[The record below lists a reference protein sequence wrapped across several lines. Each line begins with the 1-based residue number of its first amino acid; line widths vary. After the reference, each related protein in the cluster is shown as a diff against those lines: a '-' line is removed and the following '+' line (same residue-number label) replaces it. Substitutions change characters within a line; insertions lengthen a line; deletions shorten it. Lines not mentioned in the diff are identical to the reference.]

1 MPTIFETDISRV
13 GVLAWNHD
21 SWDACN
27 DEPTVQICFFVPTND
42 NPGRVN
48 VLGLLE
54 QLAGSSRLP
63 WLIRHSG
70 RWLLNLTQM
79 SKELFGSNRYGALKF
94 KGTAFVTPLV
104 RTKQL
109 SSSAPLGDQYKYIE
123 TAEFFLDDKILES
136 AMAVHPP
143 IEISNSLARFR
154 ADYPDPTKV
163 GFVIMQF
170 GTTKA
175 HERILSA
182 IRDTLAAK
190 NLVAVRADDTQ
201 YHDDLFY
208 NILTYIHGSSFA
220 VSVFER
226 LETEQFNPNVSLE
239 VGYMLALGKPV
250 CLIKDRTLK
259 VLPTDIVGRLY
270 KSFDPQDPVT
280 TIEPELTAWLR
291 DKKLA

>member
-1 MPTIFETDISRV
+1 
-13 GVLAWNHD
+13 
-21 SWDACN
+21 
-27 DEPTVQICFFVPTND
+27 
-42 NPGRVN
+42 
-48 VLGLLE
+48 
-54 QLAGSSRLP
+54 
-63 WLIRHSG
+63 
-70 RWLLNLTQM
+70 
-79 SKELFGSNRYGALKF
+79 
-94 KGTAFVTPLV
+94 
-104 RTKQL
+104 
-109 SSSAPLGDQYKYIE
+109 
-123 TAEFFLDDKILES
+123 
-136 AMAVHPP
+136 MAVHPP